1 MPMMRGGKRL
11 TIASASA
18 RVKFPV
24 SSALRP
30 MGLRTTGAETT
41 RPSSTIATGL
51 PTCPAVARDIRADA
65 SSWNVRSTENRPPG
79 ASTTRAL
86 DTSCAVT
93 SGMASR

>member
-1 MPMMRGGKRL
+1 MRGGRRL

-24 SSALRP
+24 RSALRP
-30 MGLRTTGAETT
+30 MGLRTTGAATT

-65 SSWNVRSTENRPPG
+65 SSWNVTSTENLP
-79 ASTTRAL
+79 ASRIHARARWTTSAV
-86 DTSCAVT
+86 VT
-93 SGMASR
+93 SARRLT